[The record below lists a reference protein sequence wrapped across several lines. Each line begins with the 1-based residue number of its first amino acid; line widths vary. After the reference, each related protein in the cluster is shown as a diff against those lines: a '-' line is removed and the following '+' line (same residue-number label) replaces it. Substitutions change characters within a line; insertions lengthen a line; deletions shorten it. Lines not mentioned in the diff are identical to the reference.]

1 MRNERKRGIFM
12 KLRKLTAMVLAGIMS
27 CTTGL
32 GCVPASAEEG
42 FGEKD
47 PASYEANLTMMVHT
61 TDQPNY
67 MIEKFNE
74 IYPNIHIE
82 LVVVPAGEQQEKIMN
97 MVAAGD
103 DVPDLFTSRTQFVK
117 AIVNSD
123 QYYADLN
130 AEPYNAT
137 DWTSSIEPYV
147 VEVGTD
153 SQGALR
159 ALSWQCPVGGIYYRR
174 SLAKEFFGTDDPQEM
189 SEKFSS
195 FENILE
201 TAREISEKTNGEVK
215 FDGDALTDL
224 SYLTMTNAGGYM
236 IGNVLNTGEEV
247 KAMFEL
253 AKTMYEEDLTGK
265 FYNDAQSSVAAKSEG
280 KIFADVKPTWGLTND
295 ILINLP
301 EQAGDWGLAAGPYP
315 YTGGGTWI
323 GISKTTEHQEEA
335 YLFLKFILTN
345 EDFIYDYAVN
355 FGDYV
360 SNVKVQQKVA
370 ALPEE
375 EASKLN
381 IFTFLGGQNA
391 YEYWNGELAK
401 GVNATAFSPYDEFFS
416 KYLLAAME
424 AYAVGNLSLDE
435 AIAQYQSECQNYAP
449 SIEIE

>member
-1 MRNERKRGIFM
+1 MRAK
-12 KLRKLTAMVLAGIMS
+12 KAAAVVLAGVMS
-27 CTTGL
+27 CTAISG
-32 GCVPASAEEG
+32 GISVSAEEA

-47 PASYEANLTMMVHT
+47 PASYEADLTMMVHT
-61 TDQPNY
+61 TDQPNF

-74 IYPNIHIE
+74 VYPNIHIE

-130 AEPYNAT
+130 SEPYNAT
-137 DWTSSIEPYV
+137 DWTSAIEPYV
-147 VEVGTD
+147 VGVGTD
-153 SQGALR
+153 TTGALR

-174 SLAKEFFGTDDPQEM
+174 SLAKEYFGTDDPAAM
-189 SEKFSS
+189 SEKFAS
-195 FENILE
+195 FDSILE
-201 TAREISEKTNGEVK
+201 TARELREKSGGEVK
-215 FDGDALTDL
+215 FDGDALTGL
-224 SYLTMTNAGGYM
+224 MYLGITNAGGYM
-236 IGNVLNTGEEV
+236 KGNVLNTGDEV
-247 KAMFEL
+247 RELFEV
-253 AKTMYEEDLTGK
+253 AKTMYDEDLTGK
-265 FYNDAQSSVAAKSEG
+265 FYNDGQSSVAAKGEG
-280 KIFADVKPTWGLTND
+280 KIFADEKPTWGLTND

-301 EQAGDWGLAAGPYP
+301 EQAGDWGLASGPYP
-315 YTGGGTWI
+315 YTAGGTWI
-323 GISKTTEHQEEA
+323 GISQTTEHPEEA

-345 EDFIYDYAVN
+345 EEFVYDYAVN

-360 SNVKVQQKVA
+360 SNMNVQQKVA
-370 ALPEE
+370 SLPAE
-375 EASKLN
+375 EAEKLN

-401 GVNATAFSPYDEFFS
+401 GVNPEAFSPYDEFFG

-449 SIEIE
+449 SIELE